1 MAPHDMPVPMDA
13 TGDLGENAGSRAVQE
28 REATINQLV
37 GMLRLLGVASPMEVL
52 KTAGLA
58 GVSLDGDKAKDA
70 QELSHSD
77 RLAKDTAR
85 LKQLADQQ
93 RVVRKQVD
101 ELAYVMQRHQA
112 ELTSLRTALASLE
125 KDCSETAAAC
135 APAVTKR
142 TVDEAG
148 ASPAESIQ
156 VLETISSFLD
166 DGTHMNNA
174 YNAYIAQCE
183 GTQTQ
188 PEPPALWISKAA
200 RAEIGK
206 AKALLLKS
214 LAEETAPKKRRVVVG
229 GADARP

>member
-1 MAPHDMPVPMDA
+1 
-13 TGDLGENAGSRAVQE
+13 
-28 REATINQLV
+28 
-37 GMLRLLGVASPMEVL
+37 MEVL

-58 GVSLDGDKAKDA
+58 GASQDGDKAKEA

-77 RLAKDTAR
+77 RLAKDRAR
-85 LKQLADQQ
+85 LDQLADQQ

-101 ELAYVMQRHQA
+101 ELEEIMQRQQS

-125 KDCSETAAAC
+125 KDYSETAAAC
-135 APAVTKR
+135 APAVAKR

-148 ASPAESIQ
+148 ASHAESIQ
-156 VLETISSFLD
+156 VLETTLSFLD
-166 DGTHMNNA
+166 DGTHMNYA
-174 YNAYIAQCE
+174 YNAYIAQCK

-188 PEPPALWISKAA
+188 PEPPALWVSKAA
-200 RAEIGK
+200 RADIGK

-214 LAEETAPKKRRVVVG
+214 LAEEAAPKKRHVVVG